1 MAPVSRSAR
10 ATILVVEDDPAMA
23 RTLIDALELADYRV
37 WHAVDGADAR
47 SKLELARPD
56 LILLDL
62 ILPDVD
68 GLVLCYTLKSASH
81 APIVICS
88 GTNRRRD
95 PILALKLGADD
106 FVHKPFELED
116 LLARIEA
123 VLRRAPPHTAVPQH
137 PPELRVGELVIEPAR
152 HRVQVGSV
160 PLALT
165 PTEFRL
171 LTVLAARPDEVLSRD
186 ELAHEVWGYADASH
200 TRTIDVHVR
209 RLRAKL
215 AHVEGVTGPT
225 IVSVRG
231 AGYRLSAPQERPA
244 SISAA

>member
-1 MAPVSRSAR
+1 MC

-23 RTLIDALELADYRV
+23 RILIDALEMADYRV

-47 SKLELARPD
+47 SKIELARPD

-68 GLVLCYTLKSASH
+68 GLVLCFTLKGLTNV
-81 APIVICS
+81 PIVICS

-106 FVHKPFELED
+106 FIHKPFELED

-123 VLRRAPPHTAVPQH
+123 VLRRAPPHSVAPRQS
-137 PPELRVGELVIEPAR
+137 PELRVGQLLIEPAR
-152 HRVQVGSV
+152 HRVTVGSV
-160 PLALT
+160 ALALT

-171 LTVLAARPDEVLSRD
+171 LTVLAAWPDQVLSRD
-186 ELAHEVWGYADASH
+186 TLAHEVWGYADASH

-215 AHVEGVTGPT
+215 SHVDGGATPPT

-231 AGYRLSAPQERPA
+231 AGYRLSAQDRA
-244 SISAA
+244 ATSAA

>member
-1 MAPVSRSAR
+1 MAPPSRSAR
-10 ATILVVEDDPAMA
+10 ATVLVVEDDPAVA
-23 RTLIDALELADYRV
+23 RTLIDALEMADYRV

-56 LILLDL
+56 LIVLDL

-68 GLVLCYTLKSASH
+68 GLVLCYTLKGIANV
-81 APIVICS
+81 PIVICS

-106 FVHKPFELED
+106 FVHKPFELDD

-123 VLRRAPPHTAVPQH
+123 VLRRAPPHTVPQQA
-137 PPELRVGELVIEPAR
+137 PELRVGELVVEPAR
-152 HRVQVGSV
+152 HRVLVGPVS
-160 PLALT
+160 LALT

-171 LTVLAARPDEVLSRD
+171 LTVLAAHPDEVLSRD
-186 ELAHEVWGYADASH
+186 DLAHEVWGYADASH
-200 TRTIDVHVR
+200 SRTIDVHVR

-215 AHVEGVTGPT
+215 AHVEGATAPS

-231 AGYRLSAPQERPA
+231 AGYRLTAPERA
-244 SISAA
+244 ATSAA

>member
-1 MAPVSRSAR
+1 MGVGVRNVR

-23 RTLIDALELADYRV
+23 RTLIDALEMADYRV

-68 GLVLCYTLKSASH
+68 GLVLCYTLKAPTNV
-81 APIVICS
+81 PIVICS

-106 FVHKPFELED
+106 FIHKPFELED

-123 VLRRAPPHTAVPQH
+123 VLRRAPPSTPAPPQA
-137 PPELRVGELVIEPAR
+137 PEIRVGELLIEPAR
-152 HRVQVGSV
+152 HRVTVGSMSV
-160 PLALT
+160 ALT

-171 LTVLAARPDEVLSRD
+171 LTVLAARPEQVLSRD
-186 ELAHEVWGYADASH
+186 DLAREVWGHADASH

-215 AHVEGVTGPT
+215 LHVEGATPPT
-225 IVSVRG
+225 IVSIRG
-231 AGYRLSAPQERPA
+231 AGYRLSVQARAAA
-244 SISAA
+244 SSAA